1 MGDFK
6 HIVDHSSSSD
16 GYGDDYDPDGDCSVH
31 QNDDYRHLASR
42 ADDSEPY
49 NTQTFSHPHEVA
61 DHDETTRPDRL
72 PNSTQSH
79 FQATTNYPEEWLKVD
94 LAHVISKDPVL
105 KSIFRQV
112 DDHFGISHLTTFI
125 KLYFAKLA
133 GIQDMKK
140 DDSGDVGMMLDL
152 SALEI
157 DETKCIIK
165 ETDALAQKAIKAL
178 RTLGIAY
185 PRVRRNASK
194 KLNQLI
200 LASGAQVPNIY
211 ERGRTDEWC
220 AVLYAINSDQHY
232 QPRECRSFQSRFLFR
247 VSIITHL
254 NLIGGKPAAFEALT
268 KGLDMAYHKFLEIL
282 PGMVQIARC
291 KQRSRRGYATNTSIL
306 QGSWLYQF
314 ASELSSLNPAREQW
328 TVLKDA
334 TYKGLK
340 EAKEKETVFLIHES
354 DQAIPLAIEA
364 KVLTKPFYWN
374 TWDEVTPQVLTN
386 HGLVTLPPPDF
397 LPPCSPAKPL
407 YPDLVLLPE
416 VASTEPCNKI
426 SLPNRKRPAP
436 EYLDNGKGCKKQ
448 G

>member
-1 MGDFK
+1 MDDFK

-16 GYGDDYDPDGDCSVH
+16 GYGDDYNPDDDCSVH
-31 QNDDYRHLASR
+31 HNDDYRHLASR
-42 ADDSEPY
+42 ADDNEPY
-49 NTQTFSHPHEVA
+49 NTQTPSHPHELA
-61 DHDETTRPDRL
+61 EHDEIMRPGSL
-72 PNSTQSH
+72 PDSTQSH
-79 FQATTNYPEEWLKVD
+79 VRAATESSEEWLKVD
-94 LAHVISKDPVL
+94 LIHVMSKDPVL
-105 KSIFRQV
+105 KSIFRQI
-112 DDHFGISHLTTFI
+112 DDRFGELRLTTFI
-125 KLYFAKLA
+125 KLFFAKFA
-133 GIQDMKK
+133 GIHDMKK
-140 DDSGDVGMMLDL
+140 DAIGDLGMTLDL

-157 DETKCIIK
+157 DVAKCIIN
-165 ETDALAQKAIKAL
+165 EADAPAQKAIKAL
-178 RTLGIAY
+178 RTLRRAY
-185 PRVRRNASK
+185 PKVIKNAITR
-194 KLNQLI
+194 LNQLI
-200 LASGAQVPNIY
+200 LASEAQVPDVYKRSRI
-211 ERGRTDEWC
+211 DDLC
-220 AVLYAINSDQHY
+220 AVLYAIKSDQHY
-232 QPRECRSFQSRFLFR
+232 QPSECRSFQSRFFFR

-254 NLIGGKPAAFEALT
+254 NLIGGKPATFEALV
-268 KGLDMAYHKFLEIL
+268 KGLDMGYHKFLEIL

-291 KQRSRRGYATNTSIL
+291 KQRSRRGYSTNTSIT

-314 ASELSSLNPAREQW
+314 ASELGSLNPAREQW
-328 TVLKDA
+328 TVLNDT
-334 TYKGLK
+334 TYEGLK
-340 EAKEKETVFLIHES
+340 EAKEKKTVFLIHES

-374 TWDEVTPQVLTN
+374 TWDKVTPQVLTN

>member
-1 MGDFK
+1 
-6 HIVDHSSSSD
+6 
-16 GYGDDYDPDGDCSVH
+16 
-31 QNDDYRHLASR
+31 
-42 ADDSEPY
+42 
-49 NTQTFSHPHEVA
+49 
-61 DHDETTRPDRL
+61 
-72 PNSTQSH
+72 
-79 FQATTNYPEEWLKVD
+79 
-94 LAHVISKDPVL
+94 DPVL

-112 DDHFGISHLTTFI
+112 DDRFGISHLTTFI

-140 DDSGDVGMMLDL
+140 DDSGDVEMMLDL
-152 SALEI
+152 NALQI

-165 ETDALAQKAIKAL
+165 ETDTLAQKAIKAL

-211 ERGRTDEWC
+211 ERGRMDEWC

-232 QPRECRSFQSRFLFR
+232 QPRECRGFQSRFLFR

-268 KGLDMAYHKFLEIL
+268 KGLDMAYDKFLEIL

-314 ASELSSLNPAREQW
+314 APELSSLNPAREQW
-328 TVLKDA
+328 TVLNDT
-334 TYKGLK
+334 TYEGLK

-374 TWDEVTPQVLTN
+374 TWDKVTPQVLTN

-416 VASTEPCNKI
+416 VAPTEPCNKI